1 MPETIDL
8 SSGTLES
15 PSGAFAIV
23 VSRFNDLITG
33 NLLAGALHAFEAKGV
48 RADRR
53 VRVIWVPGGFEL
65 PLAAQRAAASGYY
78 KAVVALGCVIRG
90 DTPHFDYVAGEA
102 SRGLM
107 AAQLR
112 TGIPIAF
119 GLITTDTLE
128 QAVCR
133 SSIESDVLDAAVRG
147 PVAHDAASSLPELLR
162 THSNKGAES
171 VMAALEMAAVMDAM
185 SAVTP
190 RSAGF

>member
-1 MPETIDL
+1 MPETIDF
-8 SSGTLES
+8 SNADVEFKD
-15 PSGAFAIV
+15 GAFAVV
-23 VSRFNDLITG
+23 VSRFNEAITG
-33 NLLAGALHAFEAKGV
+33 NLLAGALHAFDAKGI

-65 PLAAQRAAASGYY
+65 PLAAQQAAASGQYR
-78 KAVVALGCVIRG
+78 AVIALGCVIRG

-107 AAQLR
+107 TAQMLTR
-112 TGIPIAF
+112 VPIAF

-128 QAVCR
+128 QAQLR
-133 SSIESDVLDAAVRG
+133 SSMDPEVLDAAVQG
-147 PVAHDAASSLPELLR
+147 PVAHDATAGLPELLR

-185 SAVTP
+185 PSPSRT
-190 RSAGF
+190 AGF